1 MTRTFGHEESA
12 LKEERYLRRYEEMF
26 ASLADQPIALL
37 ELGVHRGGSMLL
49 WRDYFPRGTIA
60 GLDLLPVELK
70 DDSGRI
76 HIYQGSQTDPV
87 MLDRIGAECAPDGFD
102 IIVDDC
108 SHIAELSRTS
118 FTHLFDNH
126 LKKGGW
132 YVIED
137 WGTGYWPHWHD
148 GAEYD
153 GTNHIAGMAGF
164 IKELVD
170 VAALGEWVDQSSKA
184 LPGRPGLCV
193 RSTIERMTVFW
204 SQVFLRKGL

>member
-1 MTRTFGHEESA
+1 MTRTFGHDETA
-12 LKEERYLRRYEEMF
+12 LKEEIYLRRYEEVS

-37 ELGVHRGGSMLL
+37 ELGVHRGGSMRL

-60 GLDLLPVELK
+60 GLDLLPVEFE

-76 HIYQGSQTDPV
+76 HIYQGSQTDETI
-87 MLDRIGAECAPDGFD
+87 LDRIGAECAPDGFD
-102 IIVDDC
+102 IIIDDC

-126 LKKGGW
+126 LKDGGW

-153 GTNHIAGMAGF
+153 GTNHTAGMVGF
-164 IKELVD
+164 VKELVD
-170 VAALGEWVDQSSKA
+170 LCA
-184 LPGRPGLCV
+184 GRKGLSA
-193 RSTIERMTVFW
+193 RSITDRMIVTW
-204 SQVFLRKGL
+204 SQVFARKGCRS